1 MRLFK
6 ALAVVWGSVC
16 VVACVIITGDNNKV
30 VKQPSVESVIGK
42 DGIIPDAKKKLD

>member
-6 ALAVVWGSVC
+6 ILSIVWGSLC
-16 VVACVIITGDNNKV
+16 VVACVIITGDNNRV

-42 DGIIPDAKKKLD
+42 DGIFPDAKKKD

>member
-1 MRLFK
+1 MK
-6 ALAVVWGSVC
+6 VVLVYISSMFLIT
-16 VVACVIITGDNNKV
+16 ACVIITGDNNKV